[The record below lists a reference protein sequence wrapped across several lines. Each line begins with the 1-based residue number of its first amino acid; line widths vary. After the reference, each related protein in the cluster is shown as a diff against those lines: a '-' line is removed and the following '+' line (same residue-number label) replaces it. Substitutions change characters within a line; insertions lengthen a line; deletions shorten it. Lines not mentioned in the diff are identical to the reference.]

1 MKRLI
6 DLIISILL
14 LILLFIPCLIIS
26 TIIILDTR
34 GPVFF
39 ISSRIGKNK
48 KIFKM
53 YKFRTMHVNAPVIN
67 SNEFNEADKY
77 ITKFG
82 KYLRK
87 YSLDELPQIINII
100 LGDMSLV
107 GPRPALD
114 NQYVLI
120 EKREIF
126 GIFKIK
132 PGLTGLAQV
141 NGRDN
146 LSIDEKVKYDN
157 LYINNQSIIFD
168 IKILI
173 QTIKVVLKSKDI
185 KH

>member
-1 MKRLI
+1 LKRLI

-26 TIIILDTR
+26 IIIILDTR

-39 ISSRIGKNK
+39 TSNRIGKNK

-67 SNEFNEADKY
+67 SNEFNEADRY

-87 YSLDELPQIINII
+87 YSLDEFPQIINII
-100 LGDMSLV
+100 QGDMSLV

-114 NQYVLI
+114 NQYKLI
-120 EKREIF
+120 EKREVF

-157 LYINNQSIIFD
+157 LYISNQSIIFD

-173 QTIKVVLKSKDI
+173 QTITVVLKSKDI
-185 KH
+185 RH

>member
-26 TIIILDTR
+26 IIIILDTR

-39 ISSRIGKNK
+39 TSNRIGKNK

-67 SNEFNEADKY
+67 SNEFNEADRY

-87 YSLDELPQIINII
+87 YSLDEFPQIINII
-100 LGDMSLV
+100 QGDMSLV

-114 NQYVLI
+114 NQYKLI
-120 EKREIF
+120 EKREVF

-157 LYINNQSIIFD
+157 LYISNQSIIFD

-173 QTIKVVLKSKDI
+173 QTITVVLKSKDI
-185 KH
+185 RH

>member
-1 MKRLI
+1 MTLI
-6 DLIISILL
+6 ALIIKLTSSGTVIYWSDRVGRDNNIFQMPKYRTMDINTPDVATHLL
-14 LILLFIPCLIIS
+14 ENPEEHY
-26 TIIILDTR
+26 T
-34 GPVFF
+34 P
-39 ISSRIGKNK
+39 IGK
-48 KIFKM
+48 I
-53 YKFRTMHVNAPVIN
+53 
-67 SNEFNEADKY
+67 
-77 ITKFG
+77 
-82 KYLRK
+82 LRES
-87 YSLDELPQIINII
+87 SLDELPQLINVVK
-100 LGDMSLV
+100 GDMSLV

-114 NQYVLI
+114 NQYELI
-120 EKREIF
+120 EKREVF

-157 LYINNQSIIFD
+157 LYIGNQSIIFD

>member
-1 MKRLI
+1 
-6 DLIISILL
+6 
-14 LILLFIPCLIIS
+14 
-26 TIIILDTR
+26 
-34 GPVFF
+34 
-39 ISSRIGKNK
+39 
-48 KIFKM
+48 M

-82 KYLRK
+82 KHLRK

-107 GPRPALD
+107 GPRPRWIR
-114 NQYVLI
+114 NQYELI
-120 EKREIF
+120 EKREVF
-126 GIFKIK
+126 GILKIK

-157 LYINNQSIIFD
+157 LFILVINQLFL
-168 IKILI
+168 IL
-173 QTIKVVLKSKDI
+173 KY
-185 KH
+185 

>member
-1 MKRLI
+1 
-6 DLIISILL
+6 
-14 LILLFIPCLIIS
+14 
-26 TIIILDTR
+26 
-34 GPVFF
+34 
-39 ISSRIGKNK
+39 
-48 KIFKM
+48 M

-82 KYLRK
+82 KHLRK

-114 NQYVLI
+114 NQYELI
-120 EKREIF
+120 EKREVF

-146 LSIDEKVKYDN
+146 PSR
-157 LYINNQSIIFD
+157 
-168 IKILI
+168 
-173 QTIKVVLKSKDI
+173 
-185 KH
+185 